1 MGLGIMSLLPIG
13 IIMNK
18 YGRKKGLLLSHFIG
32 SVSLIICGF
41 VTNFYSFLFF
51 YTLSGMYVST
61 FAY

>member
-32 SVSLIICGF
+32 SISTIICGF
-41 VTNFYSFLFF
+41 VTNFYLFLFF
-51 YTLSGMYVST
+51 YTLCGIYIST